1 MRHSSMGQHRESL
14 MSSHFSHIPFP
25 DNRAI
30 RMQRIGTTE
39 LKACALKQWA
49 DKVALEECYSR
60 GRQLISQ
67 KWDLGEINS
76 GLLCNIEF
84 MCQYISYKTISQR
97 FSFFG
102 SQNNQ
107 YCIGDKATTQMLSIW
122 QVVKLDQYPKFLI
135 TFYQNIDFK
144 IVIQT

>member
-49 DKVALEECYSR
+49 DKVGLEECYSR
-60 GRQLISQ
+60 GRQA
-67 KWDLGEINS
+67 LGATNQLEM
-76 GLLCNIEF
+76 G
-84 MCQYISYKTISQR
+84 
-97 FSFFG
+97 FG
-102 SQNNQ
+102 RNQ
-107 YCIGDKATTQMLSIW
+107 FWFTL
-122 QVVKLDQYPKFLI
+122 
-135 TFYQNIDFK
+135 
-144 IVIQT
+144 